1 MAVYVRKTG
10 VHKDTATNTTW
21 NNAGFNVNFD
31 CPTNPSITNTDV
43 KRDSYICAEIR
54 TDASTATTMVK
65 ETTGAYNSY
74 SENLAKTPGYRVKT
88 YFNETQTGQQ
98 YNSINLA
105 THDYFILLF
114 ADDNKQHHFAKI
126 TAEVTDDVEG
136 DALEFTPKLGSE
148 IPKGTKFIVFKGPA
162 VTDTSVVAI
171 SAGALVTSSDDTH
184 LYNFIV
190 ARPLWYFYND
200 RLNKK
205 NELDHNTKYR
215 LCYNYSTDNSAITL
229 SDETSVFVTVQD
241 AHLKIIDNSKFTL
254 STTLIDNKRKMD
266 NPTTSSSASYY
277 YDDRNQFSA
286 VTSFTNYTTNFPN
299 IRRDTDDSNG
309 TAGRVGPYTYLHYEE
324 SPKVL
329 NKIIDMYSSRV
340 FSSMKDRASFAESKI
355 VDGNRAFTSKN
366 VLSDKYVLK
375 EKISEG
381 QLKGWFETKLTLDSI
396 TSGSTNLKFKTET
409 NYDAR
414 TLWGQHE
421 EVKIGNYIGFIS
433 TISAPS
439 SSLHTVVCQSYWR
452 LETESTFT
460 NYGSAPFS
468 AGDKIYRRM
477 WSPKTRTLMTTL
489 ELDTDVTYTG
499 LSALTDH
506 PLDIDD
512 LTYKI
517 SSVTLGSYTESRF
530 NNAIV
535 TLAGKNYTEKEI
547 RVSFGDKTHQY
558 FRLEPERT
566 HYRTE
571 ADSKT
576 SIDYNFGNFTID
588 LEIFDGKVEEIIEDN
603 EMGQPVVEVAGRND
617 FSKLINPTINK
628 NTLFASDLIHS
639 SMSPLSNVSAG
650 KTSGGANVT
659 FSSNLVL
666 NATSVVCNAAIAG
679 LNVGDTLY
687 NANGDFIGIVSSG
700 ADQANVTIEFGSCAT
715 ASASEQIFVG
725 SSNKHYTFKK
735 ALSASAV
742 NSNTVSS
749 LEGASD
755 KGIYFT
761 SGVSVSSRTTATPP
775 VYTKTGNKEF
785 FLTGTSENTNAEAIG
800 YNLDAI
806 GNIKNDRAFQAKL
819 KDDVSGN
826 YFSYD
831 VVNGL
836 SDFIVLNSKG
846 EDDVTTLTLA
856 PRIGLYLGR
865 VDRNDT
871 DANQEFV
878 LTDTSPDVY
887 ESDYMKL
894 TDTTMN
900 AYHVSTSGGIRTT
913 SAAINSHF
921 KRGEPVF
928 TENSGVFTFQGYFIR
943 AEAGSGSGGSHYSY
957 NEIRLDRKAT
967 SGNGDNIYKL
977 TQKNTTD
984 MYFINRPAALLQL
997 ASPYISNT
1005 KGLLPFNIDIHDASD
1020 ATITTNYIK
1029 RYGSPYYRFVDLEE
1043 GNYSAIDEFPIGAL
1057 TQINLDG
1064 SSASTVNEGS
1074 NARGYYDV
1082 ISKTNYYA
1090 KAHRFRPSY
1099 TGSTPTFT
1107 QTHQDDSSFS
1117 TIREMQGFYERRGN
1131 KPSRGTNFFD
1141 YYLTG
1146 NTATVRARYPIAG
1159 LPHVMNAN
1167 IARTWERTL
1176 RQMDAKVSRH
1186 FLFTT
1191 SDLLPESDLRKTSLY
1206 YGSRDL
1212 TNFSIMLK
1220 NKGTPSNTFNS
1231 HTTYLGGGSSI
1242 SDNDDNNPIMT
1253 IATAPTINSLKK
1265 FSMLRL
1271 VEMTLDWHFN
1281 SVDAENLPNKKKTL
1295 QLDTVNRMANLFQ
1308 IKNSSGVNLTI
1319 SSYASSNRM
1328 VLSDAPDYVSG
1339 TTNEKSKL
1347 HQSKNYLFFTAE
1359 GNYIGYGAAQ
1369 AWAQIIQF
1377 SAQYGLTGPHVNDD
1391 CALTTGQQ
1399 VFAFCID
1406 TDSYEDFYV
1415 RGHNSKDTFASMP
1428 KIGAIHMLKGAVM
1441 NNEAGRTGTMDGYAE
1456 DNNDA
1461 YHDNFLP
1468 DNDGDN
1474 HFSLIDNLASEKRT
1488 AAIALPP
1495 TFTALDASKTTLSG
1509 VHIIDTHEEVAED
1522 IVSPFQYAIVNTSNA
1537 YELVLQ
1543 DNSSGSP
1550 TTENY
1555 QAEAADY
1562 GPIGTDSLRGIKIS
1576 LLASAGIGSGPLY
1589 SASENNWTGVYYSL
1603 KGRTSTQLLTA
1614 RGSGSDIA
1622 YTNPA
1627 SGSYQGYRIRNEPYS
1642 GEHPYCLLVK
1652 TSFGSSGTSVL
1663 TNNLQYHIWLSSG
1676 QYLGKTA
1683 ANQTYG
1689 NKYLIME
1696 YCYFD
1701 EKFNDYSLTNRE
1713 LKYSLAIDESLVHT
1727 EGNMQIS
1734 EVIKSLNNKENHLK
1748 NLYADTLAVFLDRFD
1763 IEDGGQS
1770 SIEAGI
1776 VSSEIENA
1784 VPLLQSMGGPAYGPH
1799 KVMLETKSRQGFG
1812 FYESEGKESSDG
1824 SSPYIADGAYMLFKP
1839 YLKFVNKGGT
1849 NCYSASQTVVG
1860 VGSTN
1865 TKLYEFT
1872 VKDIDGDSSA
1882 TQNNNAWLNY
1892 APNLTGCY
1900 LVSHHGKQYGLNKHG
1915 GYDESFQVAASTTT
1929 EAYYT
1934 SDATSAANNNKTLK
1948 GLHETIPS
1956 YIHYVVSHTIKRT
1969 ADCTKH
1975 QIVIDNAGTIGK
1987 VYKVMRTAENT
1998 FYDFSP
2004 TKIKINTLTPEYTKK
2019 AYEDSC
2025 YEPTKSFKLHN
2036 ARHEQFT
2043 GEVRYA
2049 DPTNNAE
2056 KLYSET
2062 GFGEGVSSMYI
2073 IADPSNKGS
2082 GTHLVYRTPSDCFGS
2097 SKLLEHNDNIPVG
2110 ITDGTSNLLSQMQ
2123 VSYISDLNVHE
2134 FEFSK
2139 IGNMIGAVSI
2149 GETFEITVS
2158 KEIKGNYT
2166 DATIGC
2172 GVNICFESD
2181 DLLNDLFED
2190 EGLEFTKQDT
2200 TEYPVF
2206 LSPEYKGVSLLTAS
2220 NYILNKKNRRIL
2232 HDKKFI
2238 MRDADSSLNKPKVLI
2253 SEKDDKYSIR
2263 SITKEGKL
2271 FDQYNEIIIKGRNVK
2286 AHRKNV
2292 KSIKR
2297 MGDRKTLEIT
2307 DENIYT
2313 QKEADARANKLLKEH
2328 KDAGELVDIEV
2339 RGNDLFTLRPADEIE
2354 ISFPSQNIKRS
2365 RYLIIEIEHNLDGFS
2380 KLKLG
2385 NNNKNIGDRFTEVLM
2400 DNKKLFGLTRPRVF
2414 KEPSKSTDHF
2424 EDFKIKELR
2433 IKIRK
2438 RLATGGAT
2446 LGFGSVLNTSTTP
2459 MGFTGGQSVTYTDL
2473 IEEEL

>member
-10 VHKDTATNTTW
+10 VHKSTAINTTW
-21 NNAGFNVNFD
+21 NNAGHNVNFD
-31 CPTNPSITNTDV
+31 CPTNPSITNTA
-43 KRDSYICAEIR
+43 SAANQYICAEIR
-54 TDASTATTMVK
+54 IDDSTATTMVK
-65 ETTGAYNSY
+65 ETTGAHNSY

-98 YNSINLA
+98 YNSINLT

-114 ADDNKQHHFAKI
+114 ADDYKQHHFAKI

-162 VTDTSVVAI
+162 ITDTSVVAI
-171 SAGALVTSSDDTH
+171 TAGALVDTSDSTNTH
-184 LYNFIV
+184 LTNLIV
-190 ARPLWYFYND
+190 GRPLWYFYND

-205 NELDHNTKYR
+205 NELDHSTKYK

-229 SDETSVFVTVQD
+229 SDTTVVFVTVQD

-266 NPTTSSSASYY
+266 DPTTSSSATHF
-277 YDDRNQFSA
+277 YDDRGAHTAGTAFNAYDGYFLNA
-286 VTSFTNYTTNFPN
+286 
-299 IRRDTDDSNG
+299 RRDSDDNIAS
-309 TAGRVGPYTYLHYEE
+309 ASFDGPYTYLHYEE

-329 NKIIDMYSSRV
+329 NKVIDMFSSRA

-355 VDGNRAFTSKN
+355 VDGNRTFTSKN
-366 VLSDKYVLK
+366 ALNDKYVLK

-381 QLKGWFETKLTLDSI
+381 QLTGWFETKLTLDSI
-396 TSGSTNLKFKTET
+396 TSGSTNLKFKTEAD
-409 NYDAR
+409 YDAR

-460 NYGSAPFS
+460 NHGSAPFS

-506 PLDIDD
+506 PLDIDS

-517 SSVTLGSYTESRF
+517 NNITLGSYNESRF

-535 TLAGKNYTEKEI
+535 TLAGRNYTEKEI

-576 SIDYNFGNFTID
+576 SIDYNFGSFTID
-588 LEIFDGKVEEIIEDN
+588 LEIFDGKIEEIIEDT
-603 EMGQPVVEVAGRND
+603 EMGQPVIEIAGRND

-628 NTLFASDLIHS
+628 NTLFTSDLIHS

-659 FSSNLVL
+659 FYSNLTL
-666 NATSVVCNAAIAG
+666 NNTSVVFNAAIAG
-679 LNVGDTLY
+679 LNVGDALY
-687 NANGDFIGIVSSG
+687 NVNGDFIGIVSSG

-761 SGVSVSSRTTATPP
+761 SGVSVSSRTTANPP

-785 FLTGTSENTNAEAIG
+785 FLAGTSENTNAEAIG
-800 YNLDAI
+800 YNLDSI

-836 SDFIVLNSKG
+836 SDFIVLNTKG
-846 EDDVTTLTLA
+846 EDNVTTITLA

-871 DANQEFV
+871 YD
-878 LTDTSPDVY
+878 
-887 ESDYMKL
+887 SDLMTL

-900 AYHVSTSGGIRTT
+900 VYALSQAKGILTS
-913 SAAINSHF
+913 SAAINTHF
-921 KRGEPVF
+921 KRGDPVF
-928 TENSGVFTFQGYFIR
+928 TEDSGVFTFQGYFIR
-943 AEAGSGSGGSHYSY
+943 AEAGSGGSGSHYSY
-957 NEIRLDRKAT
+957 NEIRLDRDGTA
-967 SGNGDNIYKL
+967 GNGDNIYKL
-977 TQKNTTD
+977 TQKNTAD
-984 MYFINRPAALLQL
+984 MYFINRSAALLQL
-997 ASPYISNT
+997 ASPYVSNT
-1005 KGLLPFNIDIHDASD
+1005 KGLLPFNINIHDASD
-1020 ATITTNYIK
+1020 STITTNYIK
-1029 RYGSPYYRFVDLEE
+1029 RYGSPYYKFVDLEE
-1043 GNYSAIDEFPIGAL
+1043 GNYSAIDEFPIETA
-1057 TQINLDG
+1057 
-1064 SSASTVNEGS
+1064 
-1074 NARGYYDV
+1074 YYDNL
-1082 ISKTNYYA
+1082 SQTNYYA

-1099 TGSTPTFT
+1099 TSSTPTIT

-1146 NTATVRARYPIAG
+1146 NDATVRARYPIAG
-1159 LPHVMNAN
+1159 LPHVFLTN
-1167 IARTWERTL
+1167 IGRTWERTL

-1212 TNFSIMLK
+1212 TDFSIMLK
-1220 NKGTPSNTFNS
+1220 NKGTPSNTSNS

-1242 SDNDDNNPIMT
+1242 SDNDDNNPVVT

-1281 SVDAENLPNKKKTL
+1281 SVDAENLPNKNKTL
-1295 QLDTVNRMANLFQ
+1295 RLDVTNRMGHLFRL
-1308 IKNSSGVNLTI
+1308 KDSGGNNLTI
-1319 SSYASSNRM
+1319 SSNTSAGANRIF
-1328 VLSDAPDYVSG
+1328 LSAAPD
-1339 TTNEKSKL
+1339 NL
-1347 HQSKNYLFFTAE
+1347 DNSKNYLFFTAQ

-1369 AWAQIIQF
+1369 SWAQIIVF
-1377 SAQYGLTGPHVNDD
+1377 SAQYGLTGPHVHDN
-1391 CALTTGQQ
+1391 CALTDG
-1399 VFAFCID
+1399 VAIYAMCID
-1406 TDSYEDFYV
+1406 TDSYEDLYV
-1415 RGHNSKDTFASMP
+1415 RGHDSKDTFTSMP
-1428 KIGAIHMLKGAVM
+1428 KEGAIHMLKGAVM

-1461 YHDNFLP
+1461 YHDLYLP

-1488 AAIALPP
+1488 ASIALPP
-1495 TFTALDASKTTLSG
+1495 TFTATETSKTTLSG
-1509 VHIIDTHEEVAED
+1509 VRIIDTYEEVAED
-1522 IVSPFQYAIVNTSNA
+1522 PAHALGGTSQSAIVNTSNA
-1537 YELVLQ
+1537 DELVLQ
-1543 DNSSGSP
+1543 DNSGGSP

-1555 QAEAADY
+1555 QAKAADY
-1562 GPIGTDSLRGIKIS
+1562 GPIGANSLRGVKIS
-1576 LLASAGIGSGPLY
+1576 LLLNTGVSGTSY
-1589 SASENNWTGVYYSL
+1589 NAAANNWTGVYYSL
-1603 KGRTSTQLLTA
+1603 KGRTSTQLLAFDAVTYQYA
-1614 RGSGSDIA
+1614 
-1622 YTNPA
+1622 TPPQA
-1627 SGSYQGYRIRNEPYS
+1627 SYAGYRIRNEPYS
-1642 GEHPYCLLVK
+1642 GEYDYCLLVDSA
-1652 TSFGSSGTSVL
+1652 TSAL
-1663 TNNLQYHIWLSSG
+1663 TNNLQYHIWLTSG

-1683 ANQTYG
+1683 AGQTYG

-1701 EKFNDYSLTNRE
+1701 EKFNDYSSANRE
-1713 LKYSLAIDESLVHT
+1713 LKYSLVLDESLIHT

-1734 EVIKSLNNKENHLK
+1734 EVIKSLNNRENHLK
-1748 NLYADTLAVFLDRFD
+1748 KLYADTLAVFLDRFD

-1770 SIEAGI
+1770 NIDAGM

-1784 VPLLQSMGGPAYGPH
+1784 VPLLQSMGGPSYAPH
-1799 KVMLETKSRQGFG
+1799 KVMLETKTRQGFG
-1812 FYESEGKESSDG
+1812 FYESEGKESTDG
-1824 SSPYIADGAYMLFKP
+1824 NSPFIADGAYMLFKP
-1839 YLKFVNKGGT
+1839 HLKFVNKAGT

-1892 APNLTGCY
+1892 SPNLTGCY
-1900 LVSHHGKQYGLNKHG
+1900 LVSHHGKQYGLSTHA
-1915 GYDESFQVAASTTT
+1915 GYSETPTVAATATT

-1934 SDATSAANNNKTLK
+1934 SDATSAADINKTLK

-2004 TKIKINTLTPEYTKK
+2004 KKIKINTLTPEYTKK
-2019 AYEDSC
+2019 AYENSC

-2043 GEVRYA
+2043 GEIRYG
-2049 DPTNNAE
+2049 DPTNTSH

-2110 ITDGTSNLLSQMQ
+2110 ITDGTSNLLSQLQ

-2139 IGNMIGAVSI
+2139 IGNMVGAVSI

-2172 GVNICFESD
+2172 GVNVCFESD

-2190 EGLEFTKQDT
+2190 EGLEFTKQDV
-2200 TEYPVF
+2200 TEYPIF

-2220 NYILNKKNRRIL
+2220 NYILDKKNRRVL

-2238 MRDADSSLNKPKVLI
+2238 LRDADSSLNKPKVLI
-2253 SEKDDKYSIR
+2253 SERDDKYSVR
-2263 SITKEGKL
+2263 SIVTSGKL
-2271 FDQYNEIIIKGRNVK
+2271 FDQYNEVIIYGRNVK
-2286 AHRKNV
+2286 SHRKNV
-2292 KSIKR
+2292 RQIKETGSR
-2297 MGDRKTLEIT
+2297 RTLEIT

-2313 QKEADARANKLLKEH
+2313 QKDADARATKLLSSHNNIGK
-2328 KDAGELVDIEV
+2328 LIDIEV
-2339 RGNDLFTLRPADEIE
+2339 RGDNLFTLRPADEIE
-2354 ISFPSQNIKRS
+2354 ISFPSQNIERG
-2365 RYLIIEIEHNLDGFS
+2365 RYLIIEIEHSLDGFS

-2385 NNNKNIGDRFTEVLM
+2385 NNDKNIADRFTELLLEGV
-2400 DNKKLFGLTRPRVF
+2400 KLSGLTRPRVF

-2424 EDFKIKELR
+2424 ESVKVKEIR